1 MIMSEVSMYLDSK
14 QAAVVLSP
22 VAEHP
27 VCAVTAGPVAVLA
40 VGQVVPLHL
49 LLHALLYPETHTSN
63 IGKNHIGLLPD
74 DFSGAF
80 RLSVFKQAYQV

>member
-40 VGQVVPLHL
+40 VGQIVPHHL
-49 LLHALLYPETHTSN
+49 LLHTLLYPEHTSQ
-63 IGKNHIGLLPD
+63 IGKNHVVLLPD
-74 DFSGAF
+74 DFSWAF
-80 RLSVFKQAYQV
+80 RLLIFKQAYQV

>member
-40 VGQVVPLHL
+40 VGQVVPLHF
-49 LLHALLYPETHTSN
+49 LLHALLYPEHTSQ
-63 IGKNHIGLLPD
+63 IGKNHVVLLPD
-74 DFSGAF
+74 DFSWAF